1 MLDMGSAWHWA
12 RELQVRAIGEGARVI
27 DATMGGGGDTQA
39 LCEMVGES
47 GRVYAFDIQQSAVDR
62 TRARLEEAGLL
73 PRAELFCA
81 SHARMA
87 EFVHEPVDAVVFNLG
102 WLPGGDKTVT
112 TRWSTTFEAVSAA
125 LLLLSP
131 MGVCTVCVYPGH
143 AAGEEERTFLTEY
156 LAKLPPQGYNVLR
169 QSFINA
175 GSGAPECFV
184 IQRQETPLRR
194 EEK

>member
-12 RELQVRAIGEGARVI
+12 RELQVCAIGEGARVI

-102 WLPGGDKTVT
+102 WLPGGDKSVT
-112 TRWSTTFEAVSAA
+112 TLLDSTLEAVNAA
-125 LLLLSP
+125 LELMKPSSGL
-131 MGVCTVCVYPGH
+131 
-143 AAGEEERTFLTEY
+143 
-156 LAKLPPQGYNVLR
+156 
-169 QSFINA
+169 A
-175 GSGAPECFV
+175 GSSSVSTFGNSCRLICA
-184 IQRQETPLRR
+184 I
-194 EEK
+194 